1 MSMSVQRRRDRLN
14 DAELANNLR
23 IVQELA
29 VFIQPI
35 FFFRVIA
42 TQALKNPSQEGK
54 RPSKDADSDLA

>member
-29 VFIQPI
+29 VFINL
-35 FFFRVIA
+35 FFF
-42 TQALKNPSQEGK
+42 LGNSNSSSQK
-54 RPSKDADSDLA
+54 P

>member
-29 VFIQPI
+29 VSSTY
-35 FFFRVIA
+35 FFF
-42 TQALKNPSQEGK
+42 G
-54 RPSKDADSDLA
+54 

>member
-29 VFIQPI
+29 VFINL
-35 FFFRVIA
+35 FFFWVIA